1 MGVLGLQVEAFL
13 SQTLCLASP
22 AIVHLLSPADL
33 SLSSLLVLL
42 RRVDSARSACT
53 LHSFP
58 P

>member
-1 MGVLGLQVEAFL
+1 MLDLQVEAFL

-22 AIVHLLSPADL
+22 ASVHLLSPADL
-33 SLSSLLVLL
+33 SLPSLLVLL
-42 RRVDSARSACT
+42 QRVDSARSACT